1 MPRSPSKTQV
11 VLTLPGHMPPA
22 KAALPWIP
30 LWDMGDVGYGLDAP

>member
-22 KAALPWIP
+22 KAALHGSP
-30 LWDMGDVGYGLDAP
+30 WDMGDVGYGLDAP